1 VTRNQNAF
9 LAVLRACEG
18 TQGDE
23 AWRALFGWR
32 PGNGRVFDSFA
43 DHPRQFFDYTD
54 QHGKTYRTSAAG
66 AFQITATT
74 WDDFLRNNGPHD
86 FSPGSQ
92 TACALWLVGLCGAV
106 GDLEA
111 GRLDQAISKCGGRWA
126 SLPSATV
133 AQPHRS
139 FEFCRSVFVEA
150 GGTLADDTQPAAPID
165 DRSTEANAATREAV
179 TVGGADNSNS
189 VTQGGRVPFL
199 PIMLSLLPS
208 VLNLFA
214 PRAQAALQK
223 VTQQPPD
230 VVQGFVQSLFDK
242 LGQLTGQTDPI
253 QATAAITKDPAADK
267 VADLQEHAL
276 DYLDK
281 LAPVLD
287 KIASYDQQAWTAEE
301 TSRDSAASRA
311 LKQQEAGPLWS
322 NPTFIIAL
330 VVMVLVTVV
339 VAAVLFKGG
348 FSTDMQ
354 AFVIGAIVGSALT
367 AVLGFYF
374 GSSRSSS
381 AKDVLIGE
389 MARQAKG

>member
-1 VTRNQNAF
+1 MVRDEVAMTPNKTAF
-9 LAVLRACEG
+9 LRMTYACEG
-18 TQGDE
+18 TAGPDGY
-23 AWRALFGWR
+23 RTLFG
-32 PGNGRVFDSFA
+32 GGLFDA
-43 DHPRQFFDYTD
+43 PPWQHPRRKVSAGGYTS
-54 QHGKTYRTSAAG
+54 TAAG
-66 AFQITATT
+66 APQILAGT
-74 WDDFLRNNGPHD
+74 WDDFCKDRGIRPFD
-86 FSPGSQ
+86 PAGQ
-92 TACALWLVGLCGAV
+92 DECALWLIDRRGAT
-106 GDLEA
+106 A
-111 GRLDQAISKCGGRWA
+111 
-126 SLPSATV
+126 
-133 AQPHRS
+133 
-139 FEFCRSVFVEA
+139 
-150 GGTLADDTQPAAPID
+150 TQPAAPID

-339 VAAVLFKGG
+339 VVAVLFKGG

-367 AVLGFYF
+367 AVLSFYF

-389 MARQAKG
+389 MSRQGSK

>member
-1 VTRNQNAF
+1 MSALGIRNKN
-9 LAVLRACEG
+9 
-18 TQGDE
+18 
-23 AWRALFGWR
+23 
-32 PGNGRVFDSFA
+32 PGNIVWTGSPLFDGELGPGEGGFA
-43 DHPRQFFDYTD
+43 RFDTAQNGIRAIGKNLEAYQDRHGCKTVDQFIRRWSATD
-54 QHGKTYRTSAAG
+54 QDVYVSNVARAVGVT
-66 AFQITATT
+66 
-74 WDDFLRNNGPHD
+74 PHD
-86 FSPGSQ
+86 AIDIHDPVICRRMVLAIIQQENGEQ
-92 TACALWLVGLCGAV
+92 PYPIDLVNVALGWL
-106 GDLEA
+106 
-111 GRLDQAISKCGGRWA
+111 
-126 SLPSATV
+126 
-133 AQPHRS
+133 
-139 FEFCRSVFVEA
+139 
-150 GGTLADDTQPAAPID
+150 QPAAPIE
-165 DRSTEANAATREAV
+165 DRSTQIT
-179 TVGGADNSNS
+179 SNS
-189 VTQGGRVPFL
+189 ASQGGRVPFL

-389 MARQAKG
+389 MARQSKGQ